1 MRTKFNYDGFEVV
14 VTFSDPIWEASVSEL
29 KRVCISEISKEDA
42 ENQMKIAIDLKMN
55 SIR

>member
-14 VTFSDPIWEASVSEL
+14 VTFNGVSWEASVSEL

>member
-14 VTFSDPIWEASVSEL
+14 VTFSDPIWEASVAEL
-29 KRVCISEISKEDA
+29 RRVCISSISKSDVES
-42 ENQMKIAIDLKMN
+42 QMKIAIDLRMN

>member
-14 VTFSDPIWEASVSEL
+14 VTFSDPIWEASVAEL
-29 KRVCISEISKEDA
+29 RIVCISSISKSDVES
-42 ENQMKIAIDLKMN
+42 QMKIAIDLKMN